1 MKIIVLVIKMM
12 TDVEFYDRTVYI
24 DVNDIGDC
32 FNFDN
37 YDCDV
42 IFIIVNGV
50 CRFSIHKENGYTMPV
65 NKYKIHNSNGVVK
78 SEIVE
83 ICDDCDS

>member
-1 MKIIVLVIKMM
+1 MSEI
-12 TDVEFYDRTVYI
+12 EFRDRTVYI
-24 DVNDIGDC
+24 DIDDLNDR

-37 YDCDV
+37 YDCDDL
-42 IFIIVNGV
+42 FIIVNNV

-65 NKYKIHNSNGVVK
+65 NKYKIYNSNGIVK